1 VLALDRTVPEDADMK
16 AIVDRVR
23 APFVAKSVNIIDPM
37 PNSVMA
43 LTNSLNTVIGSVKAP
58 LDRRNALENNFNNA
72 FTDMM
77 RGYAGTDL
85 ALTPGFRFDSVVAKD
100 ALLEDNTV
108 ADGTMTLEDA
118 YRFFPLMFA
127 LGLGDVDG
135 ARLKEIIESSLTE
148 VYSSQVFNHKGGWF
162 SGISGLTLKVDLTK
176 PDGSRVLEMRLKDSG
191 AVITDDMIVKV
202 VGWQR
207 PIEPPSMLAGYT
219 GFSNVRPF
227 IRFLLTTG
235 EPWSVTDLLIEGI
248 STGALYDAPRRDVT
262 DVGNVQSWPE
272 TSFIQPVLTD

>member
-1 VLALDRTVPEDADMK
+1 M
-16 AIVDRVR
+16 
-23 APFVAKSVNIIDPM
+23 
-37 PNSVMA
+37 
-43 LTNSLNTVIGSVKAP
+43 
-58 LDRRNALENNFNNA
+58 
-72 FTDMM
+72 
-77 RGYAGTDL
+77 
-85 ALTPGFRFDSVVAKD
+85 
-100 ALLEDNTV
+100 
-108 ADGTMTLEDA
+108 
-118 YRFFPLMFA
+118 MFA

-202 VGWQR
+202 IGWQR

-219 GFSNVRPF
+219 GFLNVRPF
-227 IRFLLTTG
+227 FRFILTAG

-248 STGALYDAPRRDVT
+248 STGALYDAPRRDIT
-262 DVGNVQSWPE
+262 DVGGVQSWPE